1 MGVILP
7 GVDGTGFSPSFFVG
21 LGWEKINFCGSGT
34 GEVWE
39 FTPVSPS
46 SVYFIIIYF
55 FYPRNV
61 WFTLSG
67 YWVLWSNKNLCF
79 HSCFWHHRISR
90 ALQLCWFCARS
101 WMNEK
106 CDLFKGT
113 KSLLGN
119 IHYLLFCWACV
130 EAVVC
135 LKVVVLLSE
144 RLQLYELFLCAQH
157 NCFSSLVLQKDFKW
171 VQPST
176 SLLQASRHSFI
187 SSLWL
192 EILPFFLQL
201 TAITFLGLTLLLYE

>member
-46 SVYFIIIYF
+46 SVYFIIIHF

-119 IHYLLFCWACV
+119 IHLSAILLSLCGGR
-130 EAVVC
+130 C
-135 LKVVVLLSE
+135 LLKSGCPFVWKAAIIWVVLVCST
-144 RLQLYELFLCAQH
+144 QLF
-157 NCFSSLVLQKDFKW
+157 
-171 VQPST
+171 
-176 SLLQASRHSFI
+176 
-187 SSLWL
+187 
-192 EILPFFLQL
+192 FFLGF
-201 TAITFLGLTLLLYE
+201 AEWF